1 MSTGTT
7 QCSDTLRILQ
17 QGYLSVQKGL
27 CYAALTIAVVVFV
40 CFLADLLMGLA
51 GSPNLAP
58 FHYANM
64 TIDIVFVVCSLIL
77 GILSW
82 FTLREQV

>member
-1 MSTGTT
+1 MRVTLWVCETGD
-7 QCSDTLRILQ
+7 SF
-17 QGYLSVQKGL
+17 VQKGL

-40 CFLADLLMGLA
+40 CFLWDLVFGLI

-64 TIDIVFVVCSLIL
+64 IADIVFIVCALL
-77 GILSW
+77 LAVLSW